1 MKPGKKIYLLLG
13 QKGSGKSYIASI
25 MESQFGIKFIQTEDI
40 AKNLIDNR
48 KYDDESYLKEV
59 FEAIEKE
66 IRNAINTNSEI
77 VVESTGLSSYFDQ
90 MLSSI
95 SNDYKVI
102 KIKIEAD
109 SDLCLVRIKNRVS
122 NDIILE
128 ENEIREI
135 NEAFDKKI
143 FRTDFSILN
152 NDNTVEDLNL
162 KIGSILK
169 VC

>member
-1 MKPGKKIYLLLG
+1 
-13 QKGSGKSYIASI
+13 

-102 KIKIEAD
+102 KIKIEAK
-109 SDLCLVRIKNRVS
+109 LKLQYQRVAMRS
-122 NDIILE
+122 PANS
-128 ENEIREI
+128 R
-135 NEAFDKKI
+135 
-143 FRTDFSILN
+143 
-152 NDNTVEDLNL
+152 
-162 KIGSILK
+162 
-169 VC
+169 